1 MTALLA
7 ALAQGTAGLALV
19 TGFGLLCIRQTS
31 VASILLAVQSG
42 AVALGAVATHRPLMA
57 VPPVL
62 LAACVWLVRLRTNQ
76 DARTAPAGGAKLG
89 VTLGAVLAMLCQSQG
104 SLGLP
109 LTSVLLAVLLA
120 ATRTHPFMRTIAL
133 VELQNGI
140 VMVACLGLP
149 PESAVS
155 PLPALA
161 GHMLP
166 LPALADLMSPL
177 PLLALA
183 CLMLPLPLLAGLT
196 IPAVTAFGSGRRTLL
211 GWVDVALAVTV
222 FAATLV
228 IPIDPIASVFAPLL
242 GLDGVLRS
250 EGRRKRRAGAEGQ
263 APNAT
268 RFTLTGRGL
277 ALLNSIFLILAVS
290 ASDPLVAWFAI
301 LAAMATAVLPT
312 LRRRWDQATLA
323 HLGAGIVLMG
333 ILLQAFLMGY
343 FGLFAGLAILSAVV
357 PDLAAVSVVLL
368 LRLAIRQG
376 WPPGADAL
384 GVGIALVALL
394 GCAIVLLRGRR
405 PAVANIGEWAAP
417 AMAGSWPGTSPWTSG
432 PLTIFTQPPAVVA
445 GGWFNPGENL
455 SAVTNVR
462 ASTLILGPLARVP
475 RSAAEPDSMKTLH
488 GDRATLLFLS
498 HASIAALAVC
508 SGSPDGRFAALILL
522 ILLILSRSAA
532 RAARGP
538 IATLAFAGLA
548 GVPPLGVFPGLVLVV
563 LTIGGHDPW
572 LLLPLGLFAIPVIW
586 AGLPSRL
593 PDIRSFA
600 SVISI
605 FWVPLLLAILAG
617 YCMPDDLSRWL
628 HAMTAG
634 PP

>member
-31 VASILLAVQSG
+31 VASILLAIQSG

-62 LAACVWLVRLRTNQ
+62 LAACVWLARLQTNQ

-109 LTSVLLAVLLA
+109 LASVLLAVLLA

-140 VMVACLGLP
+140 VMVVCLGLP

-161 GHMLP
+161 GHML
-166 LPALADLMSPL
+166 SL

-290 ASDPLVAWFAI
+290 ASDPLMAWFAI

-357 PDLAAVSVVLL
+357 PDLAVVSVVLL
-368 LRLAIRQG
+368 LRLAIRQE

-384 GVGIALVALL
+384 GGGIALVALL

-405 PAVANIGEWAAP
+405 PDVANIGEWAAP

-498 HASIAALAVC
+498 HASIATLAIC
-508 SGSPDGRFAALILL
+508 SGSPDGRFAALILV

-532 RAARGP
+532 RITRGP

-563 LTIGGHDPW
+563 LAIGGHDPW

-586 AGLPSRL
+586 AGLPRRL
-593 PDIRSFA
+593 PDMRSFA
-600 SVISI
+600 SVSSI

-617 YCMPDDLSRWL
+617 YCMPNDLSRWL
-628 HAMTAG
+628 HAMIAG

>member
-31 VASILLAVQSG
+31 VASILLAIQSG
-42 AVALGAVATHRPLMA
+42 AVAVGAVATHRPLMA

-62 LAACVWLVRLRTNQ
+62 LAACVWLARLRTNQ

-109 LTSVLLAVLLA
+109 LASVLLAVLLA
-120 ATRTHPFMRTIAL
+120 ATRTHPLMRTIAL
-133 VELQNGI
+133 AELQNGI

-155 PLPALA
+155 PL
-161 GHMLP
+161 LP
-166 LPALADLMSPL
+166 LAD
-177 PLLALA
+177 
-183 CLMLPLPLLAGLT
+183 LMLPLPLLAGLT
-196 IPAVTAFGSGRRTLL
+196 IPAVAAFGSGRRTLL

-242 GLDGVLRS
+242 GFDGVLRS
-250 EGRRKRRAGAEGQ
+250 EGRRKRHAGAEGQ

-301 LAAMATAVLPT
+301 LAAMATAVLPA

-323 HLGAGIVLMG
+323 HLGAGVVLMG
-333 ILLQAFLMGY
+333 ILLQSAIASIMGY
-343 FGLFAGLAILSAVV
+343 FGLFAGLTVLAAVV
-357 PDLAAVSVVLL
+357 PDLAVVSVAVL
-368 LRLAIRQG
+368 LRLAMRQN
-376 WPPGADAL
+376 WPPGAGAL

-394 GCAIVLLRGRR
+394 GCAIMLIRGRR
-405 PAVANIGEWAAP
+405 PVVANIGEWAAP
-417 AMAGSWPGTSPWTSG
+417 AMAGPWPGTSPWTSG

-445 GGWFNPGENL
+445 GGRFNPGENP

-488 GDRATLLFLS
+488 GDRATLLFLG
-498 HASIAALAVC
+498 HASIATLAIC

-532 RAARGP
+532 RITRGP

-548 GVPPLGVFPGLVLVV
+548 GVPPLGVFPGLVLAV
-563 LTIGGHDPW
+563 LAISGHDPW

-586 AGLPSRL
+586 AGLPRRL
-593 PDIRSFA
+593 PDMRSFA
-600 SVISI
+600 SVRSI

-617 YCMPDDLSRWL
+617 YCMPDGLSRWL
-628 HAMTAG
+628 HVMTAG